1 MGGFCRKPI
10 LLRHR
15 NKNADLWQNSKAQLI
30 IFIFHSA
37 HKRSIK
43 ITLGFDENLSRIS
56 DQNFE
61 KSKIGISA
69 GK

>member
-15 NKNADLWQNSKAQLI
+15 NKNADLGPNSKTQLI

-37 HKRSIK
+37 RERSIK
-43 ITLGFDENLSRIS
+43 ITLGFNENLLRIS

-61 KSKIGISA
+61 KSKMGISTR
-69 GK
+69 K